1 MTLDLEHLLKNAQ
14 LSMESQPFG
23 VSFDVLPE
31 DFPVGASKE
40 KLKTSISILLAWSL
54 DRGFID
60 NEAAESTQELQK
72 ALGLA
77 SNRKASPLEL
87 LNIIHDK
94 FLPCYLQADVRGF
107 LVGYYWPGWI
117 YRYDVDFDN
126 VFVAEYKSPILVP
139 PGYLT
144 RWDVPATW
152 VEAEKMFPIIDQRF
166 SEWKNA
172 K

>member
-1 MTLDLEHLLKNAQ
+1 MTC
-14 LSMESQPFG
+14 
-23 VSFDVLPE
+23 
-31 DFPVGASKE
+31 
-40 KLKTSISILLAWSL
+40 
-54 DRGFID
+54 
-60 NEAAESTQELQK
+60 
-72 ALGLA
+72 
-77 SNRKASPLEL
+77 SNRL
-87 LNIIHDK
+87 DT
-94 FLPCYLQADVRGF
+94 ADLSSQVCVAF
-107 LVGYYWPGWI
+107 
-117 YRYDVDFDN
+117 DFDN